1 MNTVVIKI
9 PSSGIRGDT
18 KPLESAVELRKWC
31 HEHVKKGWRSFFLG
45 ATEHNQQAMI
55 DNNKVGFIGFS
66 FDDPKEAM
74 KFKLWA
80 GNERG

>member
-9 PSSGIRGDT
+9 PSSVVPSQSKHLDA
-18 KPLESAVELRKWC
+18 AVELRKWC
-31 HEHVKKGWRSFFLG
+31 HEHVKKGWRSFFLA
-45 ATEHNQQAMI
+45 ATEHNQQAMM
-55 DNNKVGFIGFS
+55 DNNKVSFIGFS